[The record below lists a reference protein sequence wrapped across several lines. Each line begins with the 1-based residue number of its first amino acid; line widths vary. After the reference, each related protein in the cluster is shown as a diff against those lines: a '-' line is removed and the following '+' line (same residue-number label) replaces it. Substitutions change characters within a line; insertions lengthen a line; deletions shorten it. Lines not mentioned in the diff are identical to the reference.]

1 VPSLA
6 QLAATCQ
13 KDSYYSRSDD
23 EVWSALNRG
32 GRRVYNSVCAENGGF
47 FIKFD
52 ETSLALVA
60 GTTEY
65 ALPASCTQIVH
76 LAERKSSTDEWAPI
90 QPDSLN
96 NILLNQLQ
104 AQGILSLTWD
114 NESEFTFYGP
124 YLDSAASVAVPA
136 SQIQKIRISPSP
148 SEARFCQLVYSAKWT
163 EIVNASS
170 VVMLP
175 DEGTGA
181 MERFASAALVRK
193 NGDTPLAA
201 EYEEEGNRE
210 LRSFLQWVR
219 ARQIQQPLQ
228 VEPYL

>member
-1 VPSLA
+1 MPSLA
-6 QLAATCQ
+6 QVFATVQ

-23 EVWSALNRG
+23 EAYSALNRA
-32 GRRVYNSVCAENGGF
+32 GRRVYNAVCAENGGF

-52 ETSLALVA
+52 ESSLALA
-60 GTTEY
+60 ANTTEY
-65 ALPASCTQIVH
+65 ALPAACTQIVH

-104 AQGILSLTWD
+104 AQGILSLTWY

-124 YLDSAASVAVPA
+124 YLDSAATIVAPA
-136 SQIQKIRISPSP
+136 SQIQKIRVSPAP
-148 SEARFCQLVYSAKWT
+148 DGARFCQLVYSAKWL
-163 EIVNASS
+163 EITNDKSTL
-170 VVMLP
+170 MLP

-181 MERFASAALVRK
+181 MERYASAALVRK
-193 NGDTPLAA
+193 NGDALAA
-201 EYEEEGNRE
+201 EFEAEGDRE